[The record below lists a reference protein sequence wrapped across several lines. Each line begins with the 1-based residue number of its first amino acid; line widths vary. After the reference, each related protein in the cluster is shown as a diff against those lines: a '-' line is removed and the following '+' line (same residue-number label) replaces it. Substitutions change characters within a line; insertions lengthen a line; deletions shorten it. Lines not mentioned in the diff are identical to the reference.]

1 MSFIQVISLTFTGR
15 QDLAQLLS
23 MGKRKIVS
31 SPRTH
36 VSKPYPRTEGS
47 QSEEDGM
54 EHLDQEVRTC
64 VNIHSETYLIHMH
77 WERNL
82 WRNKQW
88 HYTKC
93 ENHRMGLNGV

>member
-1 MSFIQVISLTFTGR
+1 
-15 QDLAQLLS
+15 

-47 QSEEDGM
+47 QYEEDGM

-64 VNIHSETYLIHMH
+64 VNMQGETYLLTCTGREIYGIINSAILLSVKII
-77 WERNL
+77 ER
-82 WRNKQW
+82 
-88 HYTKC
+88 
-93 ENHRMGLNGV
+93 G

>member
-1 MSFIQVISLTFTGR
+1 MISFLKLIMSFIQVVSLTSTGR

-31 SPRTH
+31 SPRIH

-47 QSEEDGM
+47 QYEEDGM

-64 VNIHSETYLIHMH
+64 VNIHSETYLGSNALGEKFMA
-77 WERNL
+77 E
-82 WRNKQW
+82 
-88 HYTKC
+88 
-93 ENHRMGLNGV
+93 

>member
-1 MSFIQVISLTFTGR
+1 MISVLKLIVSFIQVISLTFTGR

-47 QSEEDGM
+47 QYEEDGM

-64 VNIHSETYLIHMH
+64 VNIHSETYLSSHAPGEQFMA
-77 WERNL
+77 E
-82 WRNKQW
+82 
-88 HYTKC
+88 
-93 ENHRMGLNGV
+93 